1 MFESKPIKTPYIN
14 DLNGPDSDF
23 KEENKTI
30 TSYTLDNPASKFT
43 TIGILLTELIE
54 LELNKLINEDKLIV
68 IKFLNELCITRNL
81 FGLFN
86 LKTLL
91 VTEGPNKS
99 LVDNI
104 FDDKILTEFILNIT
118 DRFLIYIKGE
128 DIDYDWIIEV
138 ISSGITKNKKTPPDE
153 KNNGDNEYYGILGSL
168 IPEQI
173 FDTIFITEKEVK
185 YLLEYNAWL
194 GIIAL
199 IHIFDIRNYEK

>member
-14 DLNGPDSDF
+14 DLNEPDSNF

-104 FDDKILTEFILNIT
+104 FGDKILTEFILNTT
-118 DRFLIYIKGE
+118 DKFLIYIKGE
-128 DIDYDWIIEV
+128 SIDYEWIIET
-138 ISSGITKNKKTPPDE
+138 ISSGITRNKKTPSE
-153 KNNGDNEYYGILGSL
+153 EDNIEDGYYGLYGSL

-173 FDTIFITEKEVK
+173 FDTVLVTEKEVK